1 MLKMSF
7 YNGTLDTA
15 IAKEVITNTD
25 KELKYTY
32 GLSFRNPST
41 HKKPISKE
49 EALRI
54 IDTKGM
60 LDIDEYEDWIHLNA
74 FSDND
79 MW

>member
-7 YNGTLDTA
+7 YNGTLDKA
-15 IAKEVITNTD
+15 VAREVITNTD

-32 GLSFRNPST
+32 GLSFRRPST

-54 IDTKGM
+54 IDTQGM

>member
-7 YNGTLDTA
+7 YNGTLDKA

-32 GLSFRNPST
+32 GLSFRNPTT

-54 IDTKGM
+54 IDTEGM

>member
-7 YNGTLDTA
+7 YNNTLDKA

-32 GLSFRNPST
+32 GLSFRNPTT

-49 EALRI
+49 EALHI

>member
-7 YNGTLDTA
+7 YNNTLDKE

-32 GLSFRNPST
+32 GLSFRNPTT